1 MEEPIFN
8 ALQAAKYLKLSRR
21 QVDRYIEAGKLVAVK
36 KGVAWQ
42 ITKSALDNIQR
53 PQRGGHDRVMVGKL
67 IRSRKNAEKL
77 IDDKMESDSWTEA
90 EREIVRDERS
100 AFDEVATKSEWNKQ
114 STYQHNT
121 VQIS

>member
-36 KGVAWQ
+36 KGGAWQ

-53 PQRGGHDRVMVGKL
+53 PQRGGHDRVMVGRL
-67 IRSRKNAEKL
+67 IKSRKNVEKL
-77 IDDKMESDSWTEA
+77 LDDKMDSDSWTEA
-90 EREIVRDERS
+90 EREIVRGERS
-100 AFDEVATKSEWNKQ
+100 AFDEVATKSEWKK
-114 STYQHNT
+114 
-121 VQIS
+121 

>member
-21 QVDRYIEAGKLVAVK
+21 QVDRYLEAGTLVAVK
-36 KGVAWQ
+36 KGRAWQ

-67 IRSRKNAEKL
+67 IKSRKNAEKL
-77 IDDKMESDSWTEA
+77 LDDKMESDSWTEA
-90 EREIVRDERS
+90 EHEIIQGERS
-100 AFDEVATKSEWNKQ
+100 AFDEVATKSEWKK
-114 STYQHNT
+114 
-121 VQIS
+121 

>member
-1 MEEPIFN
+1 MAEQIFN

-21 QVDRYIEAGKLVAVK
+21 QVDRYLEAGTLVAVK
-36 KGVAWQ
+36 KGRTWQ

-67 IRSRKNAEKL
+67 IKSRKNAEKL

-90 EREIVRDERS
+90 EHEIIQGERS
-100 AFDEVATKSEWNKQ
+100 AFDEVATKSEWKK
-114 STYQHNT
+114 
-121 VQIS
+121 